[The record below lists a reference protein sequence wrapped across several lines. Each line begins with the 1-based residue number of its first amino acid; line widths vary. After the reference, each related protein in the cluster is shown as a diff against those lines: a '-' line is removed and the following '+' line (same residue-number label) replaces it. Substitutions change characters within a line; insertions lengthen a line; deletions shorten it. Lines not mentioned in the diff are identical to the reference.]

1 MTTVR
6 SFSQFITEG
15 AIQVEPANAQQKA
28 SQFISI
34 IQKYLGKKEEGKNGG
49 EMVKGFLKKVG
60 LGTGYPWCMAFVYGI
75 FDEFTG
81 GTSPLPKT
89 AGVVDHWRKIPTG
102 VTKITRADAIQD
114 PTKVKAGQIFYKS
127 RQGGGHTGIV
137 ISVDGNNFTTVDGN
151 SSDQVKLNKYTIDG
165 ASTLGFADYVQS
177 PEFSAALQAAAS
189 SLVSTSTVSLGGGKE
204 V

>member
-1 MTTVR
+1 
-6 SFSQFITEG
+6 
-15 AIQVEPANAQQKA
+15 
-28 SQFISI
+28 
-34 IQKYLGKKEEGKNGG
+34 
-49 EMVKGFLKKVG
+49 
-60 LGTGYPWCMAFVYGI
+60 MAFVYGI

-81 GTSPLPKT
+81 GTHPLPKT

-137 ISVDGNNFTTVDGN
+137 ISVDGNSFTTVDGN
-151 SSDQVKLNKYTIDG
+151 SSDSVKLNKYTIDG
-165 ASTLGFADYVQS
+165 ASTLGFADYLQS